1 MEGSVP
7 PWETPESSPGP
18 STMRTQP
25 EDAVYEPGSIS
36 SPDTGSANTLM
47 GTYRTVSTK

>member
-7 PWETPESSPGP
+7 LWETPESSPVP

-25 EDAVYEPGSIS
+25 ENAIYEPGSIS

-47 GTYRTVSTK
+47 GTYRTVSKK